1 MNLYVDDQRPCPP
14 GWVLARTVDR
24 AIELLATGEVDVA
37 SLDHDIVYHTA
48 VKIRGERVP
57 IEVEAPE
64 TFEAVAR
71 YIARM
76 PPDERPDVR
85 FHTANA
91 AGEAAMRE
99 ILRRAEAEDPA

>member
-14 GWVLARTVDR
+14 GWVLARTIDR
-24 AIELLATGEVDVA
+24 AIELLAAGEVETV
-37 SLDHDIVYHTA
+37 SLDHDIVYHTS
-48 VKIRGERVP
+48 VKIRDERVP

-71 YIARM
+71 YVALM
-76 PPDERPDVR
+76 PADERPRVL

-91 AGEAAMRE
+91 AGEAAMRA
-99 ILRRAEAEDPA
+99 ILQEAETDD